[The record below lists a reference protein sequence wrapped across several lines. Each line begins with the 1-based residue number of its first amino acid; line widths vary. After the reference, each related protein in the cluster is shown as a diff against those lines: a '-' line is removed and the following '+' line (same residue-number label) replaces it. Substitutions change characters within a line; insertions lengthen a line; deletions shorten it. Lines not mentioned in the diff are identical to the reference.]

1 MVDKLRGVSERFL
14 VTGGSRLVGEVAVGG
29 AKNSVLKLMAAALL
43 AEGTTTITNCPDILD
58 VPLMAEVLRGL
69 GCDVVISDAAPGDRS
84 VVAIT
89 TPSEPKYHADFPA
102 VTQFRAS
109 VCVLGPLMARCK
121 RAVVAL
127 PGGDAI
133 GSRPLDMHQAGLRL
147 LGATSEIE
155 HGCVVAR
162 AEELRGARIRLDFP
176 SVGATENILMAAVL
190 AEGET
195 VIDNAAREPDI
206 VDLCN
211 MLVQMGARIS
221 GAGTSVLT
229 IQGVEQL
236 HPTEHRVIGDRIV
249 AATWG
254 IAAAMTQ
261 GDVRVTGVNPKHLAL
276 VLDKLRSAGARISF
290 EVDGF
295 RVIQPERPRAVNF
308 STLPFPGFPT
318 DLQPMA
324 IGLAAI
330 ADGTSMITENIFEAR
345 FRFVEEMIRLGADAR
360 TDGHHAVV
368 RGIPR
373 LSSAPVWS
381 SDIRAGAGLVLAG
394 LVADGVTEVHDVF
407 HIDRGYPNFV
417 EQLQALG
424 GGVER
429 VGVARTDRERVGE
442 NAL

>member
-1 MVDKLRGVSERFL
+1 MSERFL
-14 VTGGSRLVGEVAVGG
+14 VSGGRRLVGEVVVGG

-43 AEGTTTITNCPDILD
+43 AEGTTRITNCPDILD

-69 GCDVVISDAAPGDRS
+69 GCDVTVDGS

-89 TPSEPKYHADFPA
+89 TPTEPKYHADFPA

-109 VCVLGPLMARCK
+109 VCVLGPLMARCR

-133 GSRPLDMHQAGLRL
+133 GSRPLDMHQSGLRL
-147 LGATSEIE
+147 LGATSSIE
-155 HGCVVAR
+155 HGCLVAR
-162 AEELRGARIRLDFP
+162 ADELQGSRIRLDFP

-195 VIDNAAREPDI
+195 VIDNAAREPEI
-206 VDLCN
+206 VDLCM
-211 MLVQMGARIS
+211 MLIRMGARIS

-229 IQGVEQL
+229 IQGVRKL
-236 HPTEHRVIGDRIV
+236 SPTAHRVIGDRIV

-254 IAAAMTQ
+254 IAAAMTR
-261 GDVRVTGVNPKHLAL
+261 GDVRVSHVNPKHLSL
-276 VLDKLRSAGARISF
+276 VLDKLRAAGARITF
-290 EVDGF
+290 EPDGF
-295 RVIQPERPRAVNF
+295 RVVQQERPRAVNF

-324 IGLAAI
+324 IGLAAV
-330 ADGTSMITENIFEAR
+330 ADGTSMITENVFEAR

-368 RGIPR
+368 RGISR

-407 HIDRGYPNFV
+407 HIDRGYPKFV
-417 EQLQALG
+417 ENLG
-424 GGVER
+424 SLGADVR
-429 VGVARTDRERVGE
+429 REH
-442 NAL
+442 